1 MRLETIPL
9 ILGGLIGLIGLG
21 LVFDAWLKDDIIS
34 SPERRKRPR
43 RERNRFG
50 EALVGFGVLAM
61 AAAFIGRDT
70 WKYSTVTVIAGA
82 VLLLW
87 GAKLN
92 AAYLREL
99 GRGGK
104 RETIVPPS
112 VGGSKTAA
120 RPKLA
125 DRQQRPR

>member
-9 ILGGLIGLIGLG
+9 ILGVLIGLIGLG
-21 LVFDAWLKDDIIS
+21 LVFDAWLKDDLIVS
-34 SPERRKRPR
+34 AERRRKPR

-50 EALVGFGVLAM
+50 EALVGLGIMAM
-61 AAAFIGRDT
+61 GAAFIGRDT
-70 WKYSTVTVIAGA
+70 WKYSTITVIVGA

-92 AAYLREL
+92 SAYLRDL
-99 GRGGK
+99 GRG
-104 RETIVPPS
+104 RRTITPPA

-120 RPKLA
+120 RPKLS
-125 DRQQRPR
+125 DRPPRPR